1 MACGCVEADKLT
13 IAHIVPNLI
22 KNINVVFGEDNNYV
36 NDIDAES
43 VENYLVLCGTHGCT
57 GTCHDLYGNMK
68 ISMYYDPNDEMF
80 KWYRARN
87 VHVNGL
93 DDRVLKEEQIGR
105 KYLRLL
111 AWRTLRT
118 VLQPGPNFEGTSAD
132 RAEFINMLKISEET
146 ECTD

>member
-1 MACGCVEADKLT
+1 MACGCVEAEKLT

-22 KNINVVFGEDNNYV
+22 TNINVVFGEDNNYV

-68 ISMYYDPNDEMF
+68 ISMYYDSNDEMF

-111 AWRTLRT
+111 ALADTQDGAST
-118 VLQPGPNFEGTSAD
+118 GTK
-132 RAEFINMLKISEET
+132 L
-146 ECTD
+146 